1 MASAMM
7 ESVSFQGQLQRCVDL
22 STGRE
27 IHRKMVASGNPVDWN
42 SLVRMY
48 GRFGSLEEAR
58 RALESAVEP
67 DVCAWTAMLRAY
79 ALSGHLGLAKSTF
92 DRMPEPDLFAFN
104 TMITAFARSEE
115 LAGAKALFDS
125 MPERNVVSYTAML
138 QAYSLAGHLADAK
151 AMFDKMPQRNV
162 VGWTAMIQAYA
173 HGGHPGDARRIFD
186 RMPQRTTVSWNA
198 MLEAYTM
205 PGHML
210 EDASGIFDAMPEWS
224 LVSWTGMLQMYA
236 TSGQLNRAARVFDSM
251 PEHDIVCSTAMLQAY
266 SQRGQMELA
275 GGVLE
280 SMPEWNAATSTA
292 MVIGFAHLGHL
303 DLAKI
308 AFHAMPEHAMAAWTV
323 LLEALAVNGEIGDAG
338 RVFDR
343 MPERDLVSWTSM
355 IAIQSR
361 TRSAIHLFRMLCAE
375 GLDPDDV
382 CLTHVLAACNHV
394 GMVGEGL
401 RLGMG
406 MLPDFGITAREE
418 HLSSMI
424 QALGR
429 AGDLVR
435 AQDLVGSGG
444 IASANSVAWTALL
457 AGCQIH
463 RDVDRA
469 RRVWGELTNLL
480 PSDAV
485 PQILLGIDRTMGSAR
500 IGCLF
505 SRMDRFFVVKLWRE
519 TNTVQVTP
527 SFLPVPD
534 QLSKEE
540 DFMLM
545 KLRWLD
551 ACEQGSVTLSDV
563 LPAEPT
569 AGFRSLVS
577 YVEKIQRLFGLPP
590 SIVRLV
596 GSSP

>member
-1 MASAMM
+1 
-7 ESVSFQGQLQRCVDL
+7 
-22 STGRE
+22 
-27 IHRKMVASGNPVDWN
+27 
-42 SLVRMY
+42 
-48 GRFGSLEEAR
+48 
-58 RALESAVEP
+58 
-67 DVCAWTAMLRAY
+67 
-79 ALSGHLGLAKSTF
+79 
-92 DRMPEPDLFAFN
+92 
-104 TMITAFARSEE
+104 MITAFARSEE

-186 RMPQRTTVSWNA
+186 RMPQRTTV
-198 MLEAYTM
+198 
-205 PGHML
+205 
-210 EDASGIFDAMPEWS
+210 
-224 LVSWTGMLQMYA
+224 
-236 TSGQLNRAARVFDSM
+236 
-251 PEHDIVCSTAMLQAY
+251 
-266 SQRGQMELA
+266 
-275 GGVLE
+275 
-280 SMPEWNAATSTA
+280 STA

-485 PQILLGIDRTMGSAR
+485 PQILLANICS
-500 IGCLF
+500 
-505 SRMDRFFVVKLWRE
+505 
-519 TNTVQVTP
+519 Q
-527 SFLPVPD
+527 
-534 QLSKEE
+534 
-540 DFMLM
+540 
-545 KLRWLD
+545 
-551 ACEQGSVTLSDV
+551 
-563 LPAEPT
+563 
-569 AGFRSLVS
+569 
-577 YVEKIQRLFGLPP
+577 
-590 SIVRLV
+590 SIA
-596 GSSP
+596 S